1 MPRFPRV
8 RFDTLGSRLLVLP
21 LLALAGF
28 ALLGGL
34 ALSALDQT
42 LRRDKE
48 AQLMAVVELGHAV
61 LAGYEQQVRNGTLN
75 AEAAQQAAKLAV
87 KNLRYAGTEYL
98 WINDLGT
105 PLPKMVMHPTV
116 PALDGQVLDKPSF
129 LRATGQYGR
138 HGEAEKRYAGVNLF
152 LAFADV
158 ANSLGEGFVSYEWP
172 KPLAAGGV
180 TEALYPKLSFVKK
193 FEPWG
198 WVIGSGVYIDDLQ
211 AAFLRMATMVL
222 ITVSLGILITVIAAW
237 HVRRWILNTVGGEVS
252 HASEAAARIAAG
264 DLATPIPYRPNA
276 QTSLLKALENMR
288 EQLEGLVRA
297 MIGDA
302 NSLTRDMRVLTA
314 DATNMGIRLSL
325 QKGSSDEVLAAVE
338 AMREQIQLVASL
350 AAETEQHAQIINGHS
365 AEGEQVMHAAADSMA
380 QIAHTI
386 RDSSKDVQDMVVRAE
401 SIGTIVATIKEIA
414 EQTNLLALN
423 AAIEAARAG
432 EQGRGFAVVADE
444 VRKLAVRTAG
454 ATAEITEVIG
464 QVRSSVG
471 QVVRAMEA
479 AGPLVEQ
486 GERGVGRT
494 TALFA
499 EFRAAAGNA
508 TTKMEALGEV
518 VGQQVASAKNVAAIV
533 GQSITITEQAV
544 LMVDTTSAV
553 AARAEKTSVDLAAIA
568 ERFSVQPDEQDAA
581 ENADAARLEWSARL
595 AVGFDSIDTQHQKLI
610 EIFNNLQAAMLA
622 KNDRAGISSALSALM
637 DYTQYHFKH
646 EAELMHKA
654 QYPDRTAHLK
664 QHDDL
669 IARAVSYVRR
679 FESGETLET
688 EVLSFF
694 RDWLINHI
702 LKTDQHL
709 ANHLNGKK
717 TAAPRSAPSAGNSD
731 YDLWG

>member
-1 MPRFPRV
+1 MRCIPRI
-8 RFDTLGSRLLVLP
+8 RFNTLGSRLLVLP
-21 LLALAGF
+21 LLSLAGF
-28 ALLGGL
+28 ALLGGITL
-34 ALSALDQT
+34 FVLNQT
-42 LRRDKE
+42 LRHDKE
-48 AQLMAVVELGHAV
+48 AQLVAVVELGHAL
-61 LAGYEQQVRNGTLN
+61 LASYEQQVKSGALSP
-75 AEAAQQAAKLAV
+75 EAAQQAAKLAV

-105 PLPKMVMHPTV
+105 PIPKMIMHPTV

-138 HGEAEKRYAGVNLF
+138 NGEQEKTYTGTNLF
-152 LAFADV
+152 LAFSDV

-172 KPLAAGGV
+172 KPQKAGGV
-180 TEALYPKLSFVKK
+180 SEALYPKLSFVKK

-198 WVIGSGVYIDDLQ
+198 WVIGSGVYIDDLHT
-211 AAFLRMATMVL
+211 AFLQMAEAVL
-222 ITVSLGILITVIAAW
+222 ATVSLGILFTLLAAW
-237 HVRRWILNTVGGEVS
+237 HVRRWILNAVGGEVS

-264 DLATPIPYRPNA
+264 DLATRIPYRPQA
-276 QTSLLKALENMR
+276 HASLLQALDDMR
-288 EQLEGLVRA
+288 TQLEGLVRS
-297 MIGDA
+297 MIVDA
-302 NSLTRDMRVLTA
+302 NSLTGDMRVLTA

-338 AMREQIQLVASL
+338 AMREQIKLIASL
-350 AAETEQHAQIINGHS
+350 AAETEQHAQIINRHS
-365 AEGEQVMHAAADSMA
+365 EDGERVMHDAADSMGRIA
-380 QIAHTI
+380 QTI
-386 RDSSKDVQDMVVRAE
+386 RDSTQDVQEMVVRAE

-454 ATAEITEVIG
+454 ATAEITEVIT

-486 GERGVGRT
+486 GERGVGHT

-499 EFRAAAGNA
+499 EFRIAAGNA
-508 TTKMEALGEV
+508 TTKMEALAQV
-518 VGQQVASAKNVAAIV
+518 VGEQVANATNVAAIV

-553 AARAEKTSVDLAAIA
+553 AARAEKSSIDLAQIA
-568 ERFSVQPDEQDAA
+568 KHFTVHQN
-581 ENADAARLEWSARL
+581 ENESAADAGAVRLEWSNRL
-595 AVGFDSIDTQHQKLI
+595 AIGFASIDTQHQKLI

-669 IARAVSYVRR
+669 IAKAVSYVRR
-679 FESGETLET
+679 FESGDSIDT

-702 LKTDQHL
+702 LKTDQSL
-709 ANHLNGKK
+709 ANFLNGKK
-717 TAAPRSAPSAGNSD
+717 TPVARAAASVVHSD
-731 YDLWG
+731 YDLWS